1 MKEYTII
8 GKIDINKIGKY
19 KDGIITDEVILTNER
34 LYNHIL
40 VYHKREYE
48 ILKDYIIDI
57 IEKPDFI
64 IEDNKNENTLILMK
78 RIHKLKEN
86 GRVVIKLAMINDRMH
101 SKNSIITM
109 MKLNERTWRQ
119 TIKNRGNIIF
129 KKYGQKR
136 INNV

>member
-48 ILKDYIIDI
+48 ILKDYISDI

-78 RIHKLKEN
+78 RICKLKEN
-86 GRVVIKLAMINDRMH
+86 GRVVIKLAMVDDKTH

-109 MKLNERTWRQ
+109 MKLNERTWKQ

-136 INNV
+136 INSV